1 MTAQLFV
8 DISEKEV
15 SRMKENAV
23 PKGTKDAAK
32 FEVILFEGKR

>member
-15 SRMKENAV
+15 SRMKENAI
-23 PKGTKDAAK
+23 PKGTKDAVK